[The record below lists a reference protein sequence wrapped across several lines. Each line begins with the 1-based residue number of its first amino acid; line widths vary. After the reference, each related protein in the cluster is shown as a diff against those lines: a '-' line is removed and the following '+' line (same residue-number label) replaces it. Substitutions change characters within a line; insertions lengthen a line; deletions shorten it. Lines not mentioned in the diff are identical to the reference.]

1 MGDHMSKIVM
11 SIVGAVAVFGVIAI
25 VAIGGGTET
34 VDAGAREND
43 FNIPVQDPFLVAEGD
58 ILYQANCASCHGA
71 DLRGTDLGPSHLSV
85 VYEPGHHGDGA
96 FALAAI
102 NGVRGH
108 HWEFGDMAPIPGL
121 SQEDMERIIAFV
133 RETQR
138 IDGFEP
144 YPPG

>member
-1 MGDHMSKIVM
+1 MV
-11 SIVGAVAVFGVIAI
+11 IVGSVAVLVVIAL
-25 VAIGGGTET
+25 VATGGRTES
-34 VDAGAREND
+34 VDAQAGENE
-43 FNIPVQDPFLVAEGD
+43 FNIPVQDPILVAEGD
-58 ILYQANCASCHGA
+58 VLYQANCALCHGA

-85 VYEPGHHGDGA
+85 VYQPGHHGDGA

-102 NGVRGH
+102 NGVRAH
-108 HWEFGDMAPIPGL
+108 HWDFGDMAPIPGL
-121 SQEDMERIIAFV
+121 SQEDMDQIIAFV